1 MTFFQV
7 KTLLAVL
14 LVAAGVT
21 AALSMLTL
29 MGKTE
34 RKLGVMTLRNTHR
47 VAGYTFAILL
57 VVLAAMGLGYLGAA
71 KDTLPLRGVLHWTL
85 GSLLVFLLLLKLAV
99 VRVYKQFLK
108 FVPVMGMMVITL
120 TLVVATL
127 SAVFFVVTGG
137 LSPAPGVTSE
147 TESAQP
153 VTEKSVD
160 AAAGTAELGRATFA
174 TYCNDCHNSNSQ
186 ERKVGPGLAGLFDR
200 DALTIGDKPVTRE
213 NVRGQIVTPA
223 GTMPSFGGFLSDEQ
237 LSDVVAYLETL

>member
-14 LVAAGVT
+14 LVAAGMT

-34 RKLGVMTLRNTHR
+34 RKLGVMTLRNMHR
-47 VAGYTFAILL
+47 AAGYSFAVLL
-57 VVLAAMGLGYLGAA
+57 VVLAAMGLSYLGAA

-85 GSLLVFLLLLKLAV
+85 GSLLVFLLLLKLVV

-120 TLVVATL
+120 ALVVATL

-137 LSPAPGVTSE
+137 LSPAPGAMSG
-147 TESAQP
+147 TE
-153 VTEKSVD
+153 
-160 AAAGTAELGRATFA
+160 GTAELGRATFA
-174 TYCNDCHNSNSQ
+174 TYCSDCHNSDSQ

-200 DALTIGDKPVTRE
+200 DALTIGDRPVTRE

-223 GTMPSFGGFLSDEQ
+223 GTMPSFGGFLSEEQ
-237 LSDVVAYLETL
+237 LSDVVDYLETL